1 MPKTKP
7 LYRPVLEFE
16 KNLLLWFMMEYNEK
30 VNDLIH
36 IPVFEREDFE
46 EIKSS
51 WSNIVCNS
59 ILDRMDPDEPI
70 YNPWCLDNSDCKYC
84 NYGKRYGLCKSK
96 TSKAYKIRK
105 ALVIENLGECLKEE
119 LLELWEDLQSIQ
131 DSIPN

>member
-59 ILDRMDPDEPI
+59 ILDRMD
-70 YNPWCLDNSDCKYC
+70 
-84 NYGKRYGLCKSK
+84 
-96 TSKAYKIRK
+96 
-105 ALVIENLGECLKEE
+105 
-119 LLELWEDLQSIQ
+119 
-131 DSIPN
+131 